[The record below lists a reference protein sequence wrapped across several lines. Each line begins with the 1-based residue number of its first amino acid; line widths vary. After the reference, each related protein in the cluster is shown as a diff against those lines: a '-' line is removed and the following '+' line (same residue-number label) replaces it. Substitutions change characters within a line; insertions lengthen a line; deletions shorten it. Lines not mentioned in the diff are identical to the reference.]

1 VPVRCNRTQLRGR
14 VDAGRPVR
22 NAQRGSR
29 YQPRLNVKTFVTP
42 THDAP
47 ALFSALFQLTGW
59 GVTEQVQLM
68 EGSLR
73 RECQEFVEGYVLSF
87 RREVAEYCDQ
97 VINAKGQVRGK
108 TLNSIRD
115 RIDRFHAMNV
125 FGDADAAAKLA
136 QLKQQIAGLTGQ
148 DLAQQPDVAT
158 RLSAA
163 CQAIKNTVLDPA
175 NVNKLT
181 GRLKRRVMLD

>member
-1 VPVRCNRTQLRGR
+1 
-14 VDAGRPVR
+14 
-22 NAQRGSR
+22 
-29 YQPRLNVKTFVTP
+29 VKTFVTP